1 MKINNVDY
9 LNVPQQINK
18 NKLDIK
24 DLNERVLTIE
34 STSEGDLAIDFID
47 VVSVLALDT
56 PYNLSESAQNLL
68 KQIINA
74 DYVNVKQKIFG
85 IYCVM
90 SYSTV
95 SDLYVFPST
104 EDVTYKV
111 IFNIQAQQETT
122 TPNVFH
128 FIARGTSPVFAF
140 DLNFDYNN
148 ATDTFVGTP
157 FITATRLKEDNPD
170 VFLMENWSLLGTK
183 TSTGAENDITAEY
196 LSNVGFQNDL
206 IDTLYGKHII
216 RVVTKDST
224 DKVLEDFLVSYEPSV
239 RNPNQPFTISTRIRS
254 LYILPW
260 LSQAKVQRLGLID
273 VDGSTKKI
281 YFGFN
286 CRTSTGNK
294 VSFYVSKELN
304 DLSIFTERAYSAGTA
319 IDLAL
324 QKQATIEQLPVIPDA
339 LDEHYLDDY
348 NITTDIANRPLA
360 LLTQVQINSNVVTS
374 ASLESILRTGGDE
387 LVTNIRYAKYVFAGT
402 ESITLVATT
411 FNEFKFVFDNTAG
424 KESVFGNYGLGSG
437 KKYFRVMFAIR
448 TVSDDAFVAWGDGY
462 ADSYNQFFIVK
473 SRAETIGGSSTTL
486 QAINYYLEI
495 YAVEPF
501 VGNMYVGS

>member
-24 DLNERVLTIE
+24 DLDERVLTIE
-34 STSEGDLAIDFID
+34 STAEGDLAIDFID
-47 VVSVLALDT
+47 TVSVLALDT

-68 KQIINA
+68 KGIINA

-183 TSTGAENDITAEY
+183 TSTGAESDITAEY

-206 IDTLYGKHII
+206 ID
-216 RVVTKDST
+216 
-224 DKVLEDFLVSYEPSV
+224 
-239 RNPNQPFTISTRIRS
+239 
-254 LYILPW
+254 
-260 LSQAKVQRLGLID
+260 
-273 VDGSTKKI
+273 
-281 YFGFN
+281 
-286 CRTSTGNK
+286 
-294 VSFYVSKELN
+294 
-304 DLSIFTERAYSAGTA
+304 
-319 IDLAL
+319 
-324 QKQATIEQLPVIPDA
+324 
-339 LDEHYLDDY
+339 
-348 NITTDIANRPLA
+348 
-360 LLTQVQINSNVVTS
+360 
-374 ASLESILRTGGDE
+374 
-387 LVTNIRYAKYVFAGT
+387 
-402 ESITLVATT
+402 
-411 FNEFKFVFDNTAG
+411 
-424 KESVFGNYGLGSG
+424 
-437 KKYFRVMFAIR
+437 
-448 TVSDDAFVAWGDGY
+448 
-462 ADSYNQFFIVK
+462 
-473 SRAETIGGSSTTL
+473 
-486 QAINYYLEI
+486 
-495 YAVEPF
+495 
-501 VGNMYVGS
+501 